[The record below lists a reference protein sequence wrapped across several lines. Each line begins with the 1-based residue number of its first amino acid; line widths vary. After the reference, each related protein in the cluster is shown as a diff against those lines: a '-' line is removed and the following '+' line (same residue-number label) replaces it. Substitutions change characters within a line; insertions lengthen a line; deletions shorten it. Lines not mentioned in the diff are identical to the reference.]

1 MQQYPVK
8 SRNHP
13 PLTPDRLEEVARQEF
28 GDARRDGARLHTSFG
43 AIADLRA
50 WVEGKSLAIEMT
62 MNPQVESTLQ
72 AETIRRYNR
81 FLEELTGFSSKE
93 RAKRLKK
100 AASPADVRE

>member
-1 MQQYPVK
+1 MQEYPVK

-13 PLTPDRLEEVARQEF
+13 PLTLERIEEIARQQFQDVARE
-28 GDARRDGARLHTSFG
+28 GTSVRASFG
-43 AIADLRA
+43 AITEIRSS
-50 WVEGKSLAIEMT
+50 VGSKSLAIELK
-62 MNPQVESTLQ
+62 MNPQVETAVQ

-100 AASPADVRE
+100 AVAPSDE

>member
-13 PLTPDRLEEVARQEF
+13 PLTLERIEATCRQQFEDATREGDRVKA
-28 GDARRDGARLHTSFG
+28 SYG
-43 AIADLRA
+43 AIAELHSWVAGRELAIDLR
-50 WVEGKSLAIEMT
+50 
-62 MNPQVESTLQ
+62 MNPQVESAVQ
-72 AETIRRYNR
+72 SETIRRYNR

-100 AASPADVRE
+100 TVAPSDTSE

>member
-13 PLTPDRLEEVARQEF
+13 PLTVDRIEEISRREFSDVAR
-28 GDARRDGARLHTSFG
+28 DGTSVRGSFG
-43 AIADLRA
+43 AIAEIRC
-50 WVEGKSLAIEMT
+50 WVDGKSLGIDLR
-62 MNPQVESTLQ
+62 MNPAVEASVQ
-72 AETIRRYNR
+72 SETIRRYNR

-100 AASPADVRE
+100 TATPTGG

>member
-13 PLTPDRLEEVARQEF
+13 PLSPERIELVARQEF
-28 GDARRDGARLHTSFG
+28 GEATRDGPQVRASFG
-43 AIADLRA
+43 AIAEIRS
-50 WVEGKSLAIEMT
+50 WVEGKSLAVDLK
-62 MNPQVESTLQ
+62 MNPQVEAVVQ
-72 AETIRRYNR
+72 ADTIRRYNR

-100 AASPADVRE
+100 TAAPSDPAE

>member
-13 PLTPDRLEEVARQEF
+13 PLTADRIEEI
-28 GDARRDGARLHTSFG
+28 ARRDFTDVVRDGGSVKGAFG
-43 AIADLRA
+43 AIAEIRC
-50 WVEGKSLAIEMT
+50 WVEGKSLGVDLR
-62 MNPQVESTLQ
+62 MNPAVEAPVQS
-72 AETIRRYNR
+72 ETIRRYNR

-100 AASPADVRE
+100 SATPAEG